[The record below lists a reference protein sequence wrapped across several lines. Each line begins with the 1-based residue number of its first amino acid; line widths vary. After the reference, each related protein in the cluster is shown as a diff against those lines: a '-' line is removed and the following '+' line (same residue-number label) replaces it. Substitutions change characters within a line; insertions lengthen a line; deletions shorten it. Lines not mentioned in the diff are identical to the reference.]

1 MHISSVRQPLTP
13 EPSLTD
19 ASKAVPPGLARRHF
33 DLPPGIA
40 KKLEAGASIPRGIA
54 QRFPQASPEP
64 AISESILDDTGDKSP
79 VSTVSETASVDILA

>member
-19 ASKAVPPGLARRHF
+19 ASKAVPPGLARRHL

-64 AISESILDDTGDKSP
+64 AIGDPEGTGDKTPLPP
-79 VSTVSETASVDILA
+79 VSTVSVDILA